1 MDELKFVKLL
11 QQRAREQYLVME
23 KMPFP
28 GIFLLVTKWLSDH
41 PWRYLI
47 PLAFLITL
55 TLRYLFG
62 THFSERVLK
71 LFYIL

>member
-11 QQRAREQYLVME
+11 QQRAREQFLVME
-23 KMPFP
+23 KMPLP
-28 GIFLLVTKWLSDH
+28 GVFLLVTKWLSDH

-47 PLAFLITL
+47 PLALLVTL
-55 TLRYLFG
+55 VLRYILG
-62 THFSERVLK
+62 TRFSEQVLR